1 MKTRLSLLGLMW
13 SSFGALLPLDSCFVD
28 QTALAGSLS
37 YKCWVSDC
45 VEMKNKVESDS
56 TTSNIRRFTDS
67 QLCHRPYPRLGGRKR
82 DAFLIRWST
91 RDVAWILGPTASL
104 VFNINWTWNRR
115 DQHESRDIYIP
126 QLWRHHTSHCSSAG
140 REQMWVIVERKNY
153 LCNLQMAGNQRFLT
167 NYLIACCRQFICAA
181 PCRRQQCVLVTVAW
195 AIIPLAGRALRAA
208 GKHGGG
214 EGGPWGGAQTNKW
227 QLAGELVWQLT

>member
-13 SSFGALLPLDSCFVD
+13 SSFRALLPLDSCFVD

-67 QLCHRPYPRLGGRKR
+67 HLCHRPYPRLGGRKR

-91 RDVAWILGPTASL
+91 RDVAGILGPTASL

-115 DQHESRDIYIP
+115 DQHESGDIYIP
-126 QLWRHHTSHCSSAG
+126 LLWRHHASSLQLCRSWANVGHCGAEKLLMQFTNG
-140 REQMWVIVERKNY
+140 REPALFDELFN
-153 LCNLQMAGNQRFLT
+153 
-167 NYLIACCRQFICAA
+167 
-181 PCRRQQCVLVTVAW
+181 CVLQTIYCSGARE
-195 AIIPLAGRALRAA
+195 APTLSFSEGREPLVPGLGR
-208 GKHGGG
+208 GGNYTISQ
-214 EGGPWGGAQTNKW
+214 ERRD
-227 QLAGELVWQLT
+227 